1 MFVIQIPT
9 VLTLMI
15 AICRS
20 KTMFL
25 SSHLKQRR
33 FVLKFETG
41 FQSQMCFLCGFVKAP
56 SIMTLVR
63 KLKCF
68 YLETSL
74 PWDTDKLDWTSGSCC
89 RHTSQGKVKSKG
101 PFWKNACQIRCS
113 SSNRNTG
120 MIFAALEKSYFFI
133 LFIQPIHKQFVI
145 DRINKTELCGHKI
158 G

>member
-1 MFVIQIPT
+1 
-9 VLTLMI
+9 
-15 AICRS
+15 
-20 KTMFL
+20 
-25 SSHLKQRR
+25 
-33 FVLKFETG
+33 
-41 FQSQMCFLCGFVKAP
+41 MCFLCGFVKAP

-120 MIFAALEKSYFFI
+120 MIFAALEKSYFFSFRPLLLLLLLLLSPLYYTLPDCLLCYNMQHTHT
-133 LFIQPIHKQFVI
+133 LFFTRSQMIFLVCMRVLSFCLVPSYF
-145 DRINKTELCGHKI
+145 
-158 G
+158 